1 MADPGDD
8 DRDRSSPPAPQDVTA
23 PQDGGEEDI
32 GSLVDRAKDL
42 ADDAR
47 TAVEAEIAWQGARA
61 GFVGKRAAI
70 IAAWAGFALVCGFI
84 AVLALAFGAILALA
98 PILGAALAT
107 IAVTAVL
114 LLAAMIAGLIA
125 RGRVRALKAA
135 AFAPRVQP

>member
-23 PQDGGEEDI
+23 TQDGGEEDI

-61 GFVGKRAAI
+61 GFVGKRTAV

-84 AVLALAFGAILALA
+84 AILALAFGAILALT
-98 PILGAALAT
+98 PNIGAVLAT
-107 IAVTAVL
+107 LTVTGVL
-114 LLAAMIAGLIA
+114 LLAALIAGLIV
-125 RGRVRALKAA
+125 RGRFRALKAV
-135 AFAPRVQP
+135 AFAPKVQL

>member
-8 DRDRSSPPAPQDVTA
+8 DRDRSSPSATQDVTA
-23 PQDGGEEDI
+23 TQGGEEEDI

-42 ADDAR
+42 ANDAR

-61 GFVGKRAAI
+61 GFVGKRAAS

-84 AVLALAFGAILALA
+84 AVLALAFGAILALV
-98 PILGAALAT
+98 PIIGAVLAT

-125 RGRVRALKAA
+125 RARIRALQAA
-135 AFAPRVQP
+135 AFAPKVQP